1 MGALGHSERKLVPVA
16 PIVMNSSWCA
26 SPEATTAVAW
36 IITAIVILYPA
47 MNLAGFCSSAHLPE
61 AKNAGEQQGIRPAI

>member
-1 MGALGHSERKLVPVA
+1 
-16 PIVMNSSWCA
+16 MNSSWCA

-47 MNLAGFCSSAHLPE
+47 MNLAGLLVGAFAE
-61 AKNAGEQQGIRPAI
+61 AENAGEQGRLAI